1 MLFVVSIIFKFF
13 ITPCLIQFIF
23 APESNVIGNSV
34 LFILPLMKSEFD
46 FSLLA
51 IDCKLSLMQFASV
64 EGICCALALTF
75 NLCVSF
81 FVLRLENSPIHFL
94 KI

>member
-1 MLFVVSIIFKFF
+1 M
-13 ITPCLIQFIF
+13 QFIF

-46 FSLLA
+46 LSLLA
-51 IDCKLSLMQFASV
+51 IDCKLSLMRFASV
-64 EGICCALALTF
+64 EGICCPLALTF

-81 FVLRLENSPIHFL
+81 FVLRLCYI
-94 KI
+94 